1 MPELPEV
8 VTYLETLAPRIVGRP
23 LERVRVR
30 SPSLLKT
37 WDPPVSALEGHAVTR
52 LSRIGKR
59 IVWEFEGDD
68 DGSGDEPGPDAAGLA
83 APSSPDPLFAV
94 FHLMVAGR
102 FRWKE
107 RGVKVARKY
116 GHAAF
121 DFPDGAVL
129 LTEAGTKK
137 RAQLHVV
144 RGRAALAPFDRG
156 GLDVLTAS
164 PDDFAAAITRENRT
178 LKRALTDPRILDG
191 IGGAH
196 SDEIL
201 WRARLSPTQ
210 RTRNLSDEEVARLR
224 EAAVTELEEW
234 TRRRLEDAAGEVPEK
249 VTAFHPDMAV
259 HGKYGE
265 PCPRCGDPIQR
276 IKYASRETNYCAT
289 CQTDGKVLADRGL
302 SRLLGEDWPRT
313 LEELEALMDR

>member
-8 VTYLETLAPRIVGRP
+8 VTYLETLKPRIVGQT
-23 LERVRVR
+23 LEQARVR

-37 WDPPVSALEGHAVTR
+37 YDPPVSALEGRTVTG
-52 LSRIGKR
+52 LARIGKR

-68 DGSGDEPGPDAAGLA
+68 GTAD
-83 APSSPDPLFAV
+83 LFAV

-107 RGVKVARKY
+107 RGVKVTRKY

-129 LTEAGTKK
+129 LTEAGTQK
-137 RAQLHVV
+137 RASLHVV
-144 RGRAALAPFDRG
+144 AGRDALAELDPG
-156 GLDVLTAS
+156 GLDVLSAS
-164 PDDFAAAITRENRT
+164 PAEFAEALTRENRT

-210 RTRNLSDEEVARLR
+210 RTHNLGDGEMEAIR
-224 EAAVTELEEW
+224 EAAVSELEEW
-234 TRRRLEDAAGEVPEK
+234 TRRRLEDAGGQVPDK

-276 IKYASRETNYCAT
+276 IQYASRETNYCAT

-313 LEELEALMDR
+313 LEELEELKRR

>member
-8 VTYLETLAPRIVGRP
+8 VTYLETLRPRIVGQP
-23 LERVRVR
+23 LEKVRVR

-37 WDPPVSALEGHAVTR
+37 YDPPVSALEGRTVTG

-59 IVWEFEGDD
+59 IVWEFDSHPHPQD
-68 DGSGDEPGPDAAGLA
+68 SV
-83 APSSPDPLFAV
+83 FAV

-102 FRWKE
+102 FKWRE
-107 RGVKVARKY
+107 RGVNVTRKY

-144 RGRAALAPFDRG
+144 RGRDALAQFDRG
-156 GLDVLTAS
+156 GLDPLTAS
-164 PDDFAAAITRENRT
+164 PEEFAAAFTRENHT

-210 RTRNLSDEEVARLR
+210 RTGNLDAGEIEALR
-224 EAAVTELEEW
+224 EAAVSELEEW

-259 HGKYGE
+259 HGKYDQ

-276 IKYASRETNYCAT
+276 IQYASRETNYCAT
-289 CQTDGKVLADRGL
+289 CQTGGKVLADRGL

-313 LEELEALMDR
+313 LEELEALYDG